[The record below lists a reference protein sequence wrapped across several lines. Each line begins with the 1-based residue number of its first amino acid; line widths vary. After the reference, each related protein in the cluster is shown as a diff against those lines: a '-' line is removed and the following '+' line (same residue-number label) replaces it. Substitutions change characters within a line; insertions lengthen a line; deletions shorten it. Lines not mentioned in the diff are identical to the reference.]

1 MKVSTSTTL
10 AILATSTAA
19 SAVPGR
25 VLDLP
30 ERQYSVKGLS
40 KRDDKSLTELAQYI
54 NNYKAKREAIDEE
67 LMKRDYAIVTDVL
80 TAINQTQLAP
90 KVLDYFVSNPIFQ
103 TIIVQVFVA
112 VMKSGVISLEAVLE
126 ALTRSNLAVN
136 VINDLIS
143 DCSLYVQLFDAAKG
157 VISNLADKVKELI
170 SDGVSSLIG
179 RDEEE
184 DPLAAYVIDL
194 ERKLTWILLLIIY

>member
-112 VMKSGVISLEAVLE
+112 VMKSGVIFGSSFRSL
-126 ALTRSNLAVN
+126 
-136 VINDLIS
+136 D
-143 DCSLYVQLFDAAKG
+143 
-157 VISNLADKVKELI
+157 
-170 SDGVSSLIG
+170 
-179 RDEEE
+179 
-184 DPLAAYVIDL
+184 
-194 ERKLTWILLLIIY
+194 

>member
-1 MKVSTSTTL
+1 M
-10 AILATSTAA
+10 
-19 SAVPGR
+19 
-25 VLDLP
+25 
-30 ERQYSVKGLS
+30 GL
-40 KRDDKSLTELAQYI
+40 
-54 NNYKAKREAIDEE
+54 
-67 LMKRDYAIVTDVL
+67 
-80 TAINQTQLAP
+80 
-90 KVLDYFVSNPIFQ
+90 F
-103 TIIVQVFVA
+103 
-112 VMKSGVISLEAVLE
+112 LEAVLE

-194 ERKLTWILLLIIY
+194 KRKLTWILLLIIY